1 MIRPIENIWR
11 EENMSNTG
19 KIYLVSGKRTPF
31 GSFGGSLTKIKP
43 VDLAVLATK
52 AMLEEMGLSPDK
64 INQVILG
71 NVVPSSTD
79 TMYGGR
85 HLALKSGMP
94 ESTPGITINRLCG
107 SGIEAILQ
115 AFNLIKLGQAE
126 CILASGTEN
135 MSMVPHL
142 NYGARFGTKYGP
154 LKSVDMLLDALT
166 DQFSNTPMGVTAEN
180 LAEMYDISREECE
193 EFSVNSH
200 KKAANAYRENLLQG
214 ELAPVQLK
222 RGVCDRDEH
231 LREDVS
237 LEAMK
242 KLSPNFKSGGV
253 VTAATA
259 SGIVDGAA
267 SVIVASE
274 SFCEKE
280 GLTPL
285 AEIIDGHTLGVNPKI
300 MGIGPAPVIK
310 EMMDRNNLKMDEI
323 NLFEINEAFAA
334 QTIAV
339 QKELKLDSA
348 KLNIWGGATAL
359 GHPLGATGVRIS
371 LTLARQLKE
380 LNFNRGIASACI
392 GGGQGIAVL
401 LESVK

>member
-1 MIRPIENIWR
+1 MIRPIENNRR

-43 VDLAVLATK
+43 VDLAVHATK
-52 AMLEEMGLSPDK
+52 VMLKDLGLSTDK
-64 INQVILG
+64 ISQVILG

-85 HLALKSGMP
+85 HLALKAGMP
-94 ESTPGITINRLCG
+94 DSTPGITINRLCG

-142 NYGARFGTKYGP
+142 TYGARFGTKYGS

-166 DQFSNTPMGVTAEN
+166 DQYCNTPMGVTAET
-180 LAEMYDISREECE
+180 LAEMYEITRDECE

-200 KKAANAYRENLLQG
+200 KKAANAYKENLLQG
-214 ELAPVQLK
+214 ELAPVTLK
-222 RGVCDRDEH
+222 KGELTRDEH

-237 LEAMK
+237 IEAMK
-242 KLSPNFKSGGV
+242 KLSPNFKPGGV

-267 SVIVASE
+267 SVLVASE
-274 SFCEKE
+274 SFVEKE

-310 EMMDRNNLKMDEI
+310 EMMEKNKLQMDEV

-339 QKELKLDSA
+339 AKELKLDPT
-348 KLNIWGGATAL
+348 KLNIWGGAVAL

-371 LTLARQLKE
+371 MTLARQLKE
-380 LNFNRGIASACI
+380 LDLKRGIASACI
-392 GGGQGIAVL
+392 GGGQGIAIL
-401 LESVK
+401 LESLK